1 MAVKKACRIVLI
13 GDSVFDNRS
22 YVAPGA
28 STIDALTARLPA
40 GWSATLL
47 AQDGST
53 ADEVTRQLMDL
64 PTDATHL
71 VLSTGGNDALS
82 AAGILS
88 ERASTVAEALWK
100 LAQVGNQFERRYRAM
115 LRAVR
120 AHALPTVVCTIYNG
134 QFPDAHLQ
142 VVTTAAL
149 TMFNDAII
157 RIAWAAGVPILDL
170 RRVCDEVED
179 YVNEIE
185 PSARG
190 SQRIAD
196 AIVQTLSVDADSAP
210 THADEAGDG
219 DAGDGGAGK
228 GPAS

>member
-1 MAVKKACRIVLI
+1 MVKKAGRIVLI

-64 PTDATHL
+64 PTDSTHL

-120 AHALPTVVCTIYNG
+120 AQSLPTVVCTIYNG
-134 QFPDAHLQ
+134 HFADAHLQ

-149 TMFNDAII
+149 TVFNDAII
-157 RIAWAAGVPILDL
+157 RIAWAAGLPILDL
-170 RRVCDEVED
+170 RRACDEEED

-196 AIVQTLSVDADSAP
+196 AIVQMLSLDADSAAP
-210 THADEAGDG
+210 GVGEPEDRGAD
-219 DAGDGGAGK
+219 DAGEGK
-228 GPAS
+228 EAAS